1 MKGDQS
7 TSSDTTR
14 RASLTYTRNM
24 VLSWIL
30 PGLAILLLVSC
41 AGSGSVAVT
50 TPHLTPTPP
59 SVQIS
64 ATPPMPQLTQQYEFT
79 EKDSG
84 RTITYVVTSRFGI
97 ILNQQKYPKKQV
109 QLSCTPA
116 GTLGSISN
124 LPSVAPPLYAVRYQ
138 GVQPGICTIRN
149 GQFLLRVR
157 IIAAR
162 L

>member
-1 MKGDQS
+1 MERYKS
-7 TSSDTTR
+7 TSSGTIKGVSLPR
-14 RASLTYTRNM
+14 RLNM
-24 VLSWIL
+24 APSWLLS
-30 PGLAILLLVSC
+30 GLVFLLFASC
-41 AGSGSVAVT
+41 AGSGGVAAT

-59 SVQIS
+59 GAQIS
-64 ATPPMPQLTQQYEFT
+64 VTPAPQLTQQYQFT
-79 EKDSG
+79 ERDSG

-97 ILNQQKYPKKQV
+97 ILNQQKYPKKQILV
-109 QLSCTPA
+109 SCTPA

-149 GQFLLRVR
+149 GPFFLKVR